1 MEEETNEQQNE
12 EIEIIEEDSRVD
24 DKVRKL
30 KKDIATCKLEK
41 EEYLKGW
48 QRAKADYINFYRES
62 TERQARAAEYS
73 EESIFRE
80 LLDLADSFELA
91 YAAGAPDSQWA
102 RGIRQTYD
110 KLKNIMKAHEIRE
123 IESTG
128 KKFDPAIHEA
138 IELVEIEDQDKDDL
152 VVAEIQKGYMLKGR
166 VLRPSRVRVA
176 HYKIKE

>member
-1 MEEETNEQQNE
+1 MEEEINEQQNE
-12 EIEIIEEDSRVD
+12 EIEIIEEDSRID

-30 KKDIATCKLEK
+30 KKDLETCKLEK

-48 QRAKADYINFYRES
+48 QRAKADYINLDRAS
-62 TERQARAAEYS
+62 VERQARAAAYS

-91 YAAGAPDSQWA
+91 YAINAPDSQWA

-110 KLKNIMKAHEIRE
+110 KLRSIMKAHEIVE
-123 IESTG
+123 IESVG
-128 KKFDPAIHEA
+128 KKFDPAMHEA
-138 IELVEIEDQDKDDL
+138 IELVETENQDEDDS
-152 VVAEIQKGYMLKGR
+152 VVAEIQKGYTLKGR
-166 VLRPSRVRVA
+166 ILRPSRVRVA